1 MDSNPIE
8 FIISYNSMSEEESVK
23 KLERILLELNKN
35 GLSYLTT
42 STLPTNLDKFKEAI
56 EYLKQAEKLIG

>member
-1 MDSNPIE
+1 
-8 FIISYNSMSEEESVK
+8 MSEEESVK

-42 STLPTNLDKFKEAI
+42 STVLAIIDKFKEAI